1 MLFRILNFLLIIL
14 YVRLLELGYLDKFG
28 LLVSLMVGELFYV
41 VKKKVCVVIVFF
53 NSFYNLNLEVRR

>member
-1 MLFRILNFLLIIL
+1 M
-14 YVRLLELGYLDKFG
+14 RLLELVYLDKFG

-41 VKKKVCVVIVFF
+41 MKKKVCVVIVFF